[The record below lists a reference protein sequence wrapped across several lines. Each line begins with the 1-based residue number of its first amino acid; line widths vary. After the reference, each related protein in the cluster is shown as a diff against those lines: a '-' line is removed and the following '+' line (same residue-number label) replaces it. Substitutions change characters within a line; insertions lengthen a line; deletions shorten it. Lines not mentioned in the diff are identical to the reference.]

1 MLIKPD
7 HRKING
13 AAAGVAALLFLGLG
27 SPSSAQ
33 DTEVVYQLQ
42 TLLEEVRALRGQVE
56 AQQVELENLRR
67 RQRDQYLDL
76 DERLQTMSRQGVLEN
91 VGTMPAEGT
100 GMGSV
105 ETTPIAGQLV
115 ADVPEVRDEINTTP
129 EIITL
134 APPATTQTRQ
144 LDQPTDIEQSAYD
157 QAFAALKDTRYAD
170 AAMQFSAFVDQY
182 PNSSFAPN
190 AYYWLAE
197 TYYVTRD
204 FETALAMFQIVLE
217 RFPDSSKA
225 GDALLKLGFS
235 HFELQE
241 WPAARSALEQ
251 VRADYPDTTLS
262 RLADS
267 RLREMRLSGRL

>member
-1 MLIKPD
+1 MSTKTSKLSN
-7 HRKING
+7 R
-13 AAAGVAALLFLGLG
+13 AVTQVAALLFFGL
-27 SPSSAQ
+27 SASASAQ

-56 AQQVELENLRR
+56 AQQVEIENLRR

-76 DERLQTMSRQGVLEN
+76 DERLQTLGRQEGMVISDGTAQGQVAQDSSFEN
-91 VGTMPAEGT
+91 TLGGQPIGT
-100 GMGSV
+100 
-105 ETTPIAGQLV
+105 
-115 ADVPEVRDEINTTP
+115 VPEVRAQIETTP

-134 APPATTQTRQ
+134 APPADVTQRS
-144 LDQPTDIEQSAYD
+144 LDQPTEGEQVAYD
-157 QAFAALKDTRYAD
+157 RAFTALKETRYAD
-170 AAMQFSAFVDQY
+170 AAAQFSAFVDDY
-182 PNSSFAPN
+182 PESSYAPN

-204 FETALAMFQIVLE
+204 FDTALAMFQIVLE
-217 RFPDSSKA
+217 RYPDSSKA

-235 HFELQE
+235 HFELQQ
-241 WPAARSALEQ
+241 WPQARSALEQ
-251 VRADYPDTTLS
+251 VRADYPETTLS